1 MNIRQ
6 LMLMD
11 GTLINRC
18 DGEITTFEVNGEMA
32 LITWYRQTS
41 PNGVNIEFNPKFVAT
56 VSWEDN

>member
-32 LITWYRQTS
+32 LIT
-41 PNGVNIEFNPKFVAT
+41 
-56 VSWEDN
+56 